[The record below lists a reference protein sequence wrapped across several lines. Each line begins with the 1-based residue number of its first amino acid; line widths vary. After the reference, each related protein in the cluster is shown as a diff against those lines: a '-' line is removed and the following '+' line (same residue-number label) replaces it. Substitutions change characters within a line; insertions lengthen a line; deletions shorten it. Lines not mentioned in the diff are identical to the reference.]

1 MLFNRIYNNLHI
13 IQNIYFKHKN
23 FLNKKTYSLFGED
36 LAILKFFKNEKKGFY
51 VDVGC
56 YHPTH
61 INNTYL
67 LYKKGWTGIN
77 FDISKF
83 SIDLFNFFRKK
94 DLNIW
99 SGISNKKGVRKI
111 YYRKKI
117 NMLNTLNKEIAKIHF
132 KNGYKVGN
140 VKVDT
145 LNHFLKKLPIKSKID
160 LLKIDVEGEELNVI
174 KSINLKKYKPR
185 LISIEIHN
193 LKNMYVDDNN
203 YFKKDKIYN
212 YLISK
217 KFKLIWRNKYSF
229 IFEKK

>member
-1 MLFNRIYNNLHI
+1 
-13 IQNIYFKHKN
+13 
-23 FLNKKTYSLFGED
+23 
-36 LAILKFFKNEKKGFY
+36 
-51 VDVGC
+51 
-56 YHPTH
+56 
-61 INNTYL
+61 
-67 LYKKGWTGIN
+67 
-77 FDISKF
+77 
-83 SIDLFNFFRKK
+83 
-94 DLNIW
+94 
-99 SGISNKKGVRKI
+99 
-111 YYRKKI
+111 
-117 NMLNTLNKEIAKIHF
+117 MLNTLNKEIAKIHF